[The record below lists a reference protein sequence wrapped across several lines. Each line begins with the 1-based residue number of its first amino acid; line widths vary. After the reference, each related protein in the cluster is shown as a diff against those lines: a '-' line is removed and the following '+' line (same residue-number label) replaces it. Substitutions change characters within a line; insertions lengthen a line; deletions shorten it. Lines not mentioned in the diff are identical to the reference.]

1 MLEILDIFDEPVHE
15 RSQERLCFKP
25 GWMSRCAIALPVVW
39 NRSVAHGGAWY
50 SEPSLPSISCF
61 LRGRCQRAGNI
72 VKKKTWS
79 LSSVASPLLAWG

>member
-39 NRSVAHGGAWY
+39 NRSVAHGGAWHN
-50 SEPSLPSISCF
+50 EPSLLSISCF
-61 LRGRCQRAGNI
+61 LRELCQWAGNI
-72 VKKKTWS
+72 KKKPWS